1 MYMLF
6 KGVRT
11 KSNSI
16 KTEYFSPVL
25 NTNLLLIDLQEE
37 RFAFC
42 LLFSVAGESG
52 NTVILKKTDLLLICT
67 KIAETRIKLQ
77 VSSAGKKKLKKK

>member
-1 MYMLF
+1 MFMLF
-6 KGVRT
+6 KGV

-25 NTNLLLIDLQEE
+25 NANLLLIDLQEE
-37 RFAFC
+37 RRFAFC

-77 VSSAGKKKLKKK
+77 VSSAGKKS